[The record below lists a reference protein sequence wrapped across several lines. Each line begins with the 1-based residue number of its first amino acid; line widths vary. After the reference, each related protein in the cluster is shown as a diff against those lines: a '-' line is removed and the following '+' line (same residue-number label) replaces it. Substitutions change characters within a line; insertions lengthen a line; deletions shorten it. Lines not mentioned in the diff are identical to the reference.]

1 QSNDGVNWAALPV
14 FNAALVTG
22 VPITAA
28 ITATASAIVYT
39 FPVRCNFLRLRIA
52 TTITGGSIQ
61 AFSRLSTEPWTGA
74 AQLVASNTAAN
85 LLAQVSGTV
94 TANLGAATTR
104 AGFLAGA
111 GIWYDDTSTALGAGA
126 TFTGTSRDATV
137 TATATAFANAA
148 TYAQEIVLSAE
159 QDVTFTLALEVSRD
173 NTTWRRVK
181 AIASATVTGG
191 GHYAEIVHRPSWRYW
206 RLLVINGAGAAART
220 TAGSIAKAL

>member
-1 QSNDGVNWAALPV
+1 MGSVRS
-14 FNAALVTG
+14 TG
-22 VPITAA
+22 RV
-28 ITATASAIVYT
+28 S
-39 FPVRCNFLRLRIA
+39 
-52 TTITGGSIQ
+52 TG
-61 AFSRLSTEPWTGA
+61 
-74 AQLVASNTAAN
+74 
-85 LLAQVSGTV
+85 
-94 TANLGAATTR
+94 
-104 AGFLAGA
+104 
-111 GIWYDDTSTALGAGA
+111 
-126 TFTGTSRDATV
+126 ATV